1 MSRTLHR
8 TQKQNP
14 VSNVISG
21 QPNQNPKQKAHGVSF
36 DVSTSTLRWPRQC
49 SWVSQS
55 FTKGRLVHSSEK
67 STNQWLSFQNTI
79 CTTCRSQYNHHVSLP
94 CLMMITFHLRKPR
107 SMQRNHTG
115 QNIAHLVALNLM
127 ASTSMDNEN
136 ENQVSV
142 FLTPLFFFFL
152 HLASTTQTAGREFGK
167 VLWLNLYTHFY
178 CTFTHARTHARM
190 HNTHTLARTHVHH
203 AHTACSLSGCGRKA
217 DQALVPVRDG
227 FEYSVSKVS
236 AKT

>member
-8 TQKQNP
+8 TQKQSP

-142 FLTPLFFFFL
+142 FLTPLFFFFF
-152 HLASTTQTAGREFGK
+152 TFGK
-167 VLWLNLYTHFY
+167 HNTNSRQRVWQSSLAQLVHSLLLHFHTRTHT
-178 CTFTHARTHARM
+178 CTHA
-190 HNTHTLARTHVHH
+190 
-203 AHTACSLSGCGRKA
+203 
-217 DQALVPVRDG
+217 
-227 FEYSVSKVS
+227 
-236 AKT
+236 